1 MTNRSIPDARKARV
15 HEAAANRC
23 GFCLTPQGYAM
34 HVLEIDHI
42 IPRAAGG
49 SDDEGNLWLACRL
62 CNNAK
67 GAKTHGYD
75 SVSRRRVRLFNPRVQ
90 KWRRHFYWSGDGVR
104 VIGRTACGRATVI
117 ALNLNNEVALVV
129 RQNWVRAGWH
139 PPEGMRGERPLLAHS
154 RSPLLH
160 SS

>member
-1 MTNRSIPDARKARV
+1 MTNRPIPDARKARV

-23 GFCLTPQGYAM
+23 GYCLTPQAYAM

-75 SVSRRRVRLFNPRVQ
+75 SVSRRRVRLFNPRIQ
-90 KWRRHFYWSGDGVR
+90 KWRGHFYWSEDGVR
-104 VIGRTACGRATVI
+104 VMGRTACGRATVI
-117 ALNLNNEVALVV
+117 ALATFQMRQPRGPISRRRVV
-129 RQNWVRAGWH
+129 LLRAAPQG
-139 PPEGMRGERPLLAHS
+139 GSCDLGLD
-154 RSPLLH
+154 
-160 SS
+160 